1 MEPLHI
7 ADDVELHVVFLEFQE
22 ILAQVT
28 LHELHD
34 VRHFFIRALP
44 IFRRK
49 GIDRQDL
56 DAQVVGSDD
65 DALERI
71 GTGAMAVTAGQ
82 ALALG
87 PAAIAVHD
95 DGYVAGNV
103 VRIQHGFG
111 HGACCFL
118 LFAKKVNHAVRLHFA
133 GLPLRIRSSPGC
145 R

>member
-28 LHELHD
+28 LHEIHD

-71 GTGAMAVTAGQ
+71 GTGAMAVTAG
-82 ALALG
+82 
-87 PAAIAVHD
+87 
-95 DGYVAGNV
+95 
-103 VRIQHGFG
+103 R
-111 HGACCFL
+111 
-118 LFAKKVNHAVRLHFA
+118 
-133 GLPLRIRSSPGC
+133 PLRLAQRPLPSMMMATWRGMLFGSSMASDTEPAVSFFC
-145 R
+145 QKS